1 NGSPNLSATNNFNV
15 IVNPLGSVTVST
27 ITAGA
32 GQVGLL
38 VDGPFGPDYMLLGST
53 NLINWSVLIT
63 TNSPVLPVMLNAGGL
78 SINSEGYYRIQI
90 GP

>member
-1 NGSPNLSATNNFNV
+1 
-15 IVNPLGSVTVST
+15 VNPLGSVTVST